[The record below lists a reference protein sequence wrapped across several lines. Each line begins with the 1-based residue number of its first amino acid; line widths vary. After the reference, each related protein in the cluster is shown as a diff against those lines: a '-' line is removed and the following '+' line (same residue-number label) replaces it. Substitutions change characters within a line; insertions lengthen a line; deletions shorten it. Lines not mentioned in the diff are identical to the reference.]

1 MGRAGASVIT
11 VKHAKVCCTIITVPN
26 DAGIRMGKMIAKIFV
41 IKLLAAYRFEP
52 VSAAEL
58 EFENYGI
65 TLHVRGGIP
74 MRIAHR

>member
-1 MGRAGASVIT
+1 MCMCAPLHIYLLYDCGFFFLFVCPVAGVRLG
-11 VKHAKVCCTIITVPN
+11 KLMAKL
-26 DAGIRMGKMIAKIFV
+26 GIV
-41 IKLLAAYRFEP
+41 KLLAAYRFEP
-52 VSAAEL
+52 VSDAEL